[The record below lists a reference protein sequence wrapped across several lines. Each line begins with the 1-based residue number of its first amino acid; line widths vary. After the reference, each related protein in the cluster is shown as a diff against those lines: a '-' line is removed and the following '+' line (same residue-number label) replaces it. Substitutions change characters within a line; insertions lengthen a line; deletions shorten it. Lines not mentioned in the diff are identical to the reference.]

1 MLLPFLF
8 FKNYLSPSTSLPSHS
23 LPQPK
28 CVYTK
33 NVLDIEQFSSVR
45 GVSLDMADDEFY
57 AKFASGS
64 SSIPWQKEVLYITT
78 QHVTPT
84 TEHRTTH
91 HITQPHPHYPSH
103 HSNHTMLLCPTP
115 PNHSTPPL
123 PTTLPRPSQPLCPT
137 PSQPLCPTPPNLLRC
152 WRREP
157 LTKLMCCIP
166 WMA

>member
-1 MLLPFLF
+1 MLPFLS
-8 FKNYLSPSTSLPSHS
+8 FKNYLSPFTSLPSHS

-78 QHVTPT
+78 QHNTSHPPQNIAQHIISHSHTHIHLTIVT
-84 TEHRTTH
+84 
-91 HITQPHPHYPSH
+91 TQ
-103 HSNHTMLLCPTP
+103 CF
-115 PNHSTPPL
+115 STPPL
-123 PTTLPRPSQPLCPT
+123 PTTLPHPLPTTQPH
-137 PSQPLCPTPPNLLRC
+137 PLPIFSDVGDRSL
-152 WRREP
+152 
-157 LTKLMCCIP
+157 
-166 WMA
+166 